1 MPKKKKAIG
10 LGDTIKKILS
20 KIGITEE
27 RIKKLFGR
35 EDCGCDERKSFF
47 NRIFPYKKK

>member
-1 MPKKKKAIG
+1 MSENKKATG

-27 RIKKLFGR
+27 RIKKLFGKK
-35 EDCGCDERKSFF
+35 DCGCDERKGFF